1 MNTIYRVIWNHT
13 LGVYQVCSELTK
25 RMTQSFALTL
35 SGRSELNKKHNRY
48 PQLQQITLIITLGLS
63 SSTLAATTF
72 NGEYTFDENKSYAGY
87 IVGANASGTLNIG
100 TNIVAS
106 VSDASSS
113 VIGQGT
119 NGRGTVNVYD
129 GGFWDLV
136 DHRYG
141 ADSPLSL
148 NIGQE
153 GNGVLN
159 IESGGLVTV
168 GQVILGKLVSGSG
181 EVNVSGNGSILNTRD
196 MLVGQSGTGELL
208 ISDYGLVNSSFSS
221 SIGQSRGSSGV
232 VHIEN
237 NGQWIIRGTDGQY
250 LDLVVGDSG
259 EGEFYLSTGGKASV
273 GQIQIGKNNTG
284 NGVINVSGV
293 GTELNT
299 YAIQTGLNGVGTL
312 NISNYGVVNSTK
324 SGAVAFAGNSVGI
337 VNVSNHGHWI
347 IKAENGAYQVLNV
360 GVQGYGTVNIES
372 GGVIDADIVT
382 AGFENT
388 GGGLINTANAGS
400 ELNIRGLRVGFG
412 SDAILN
418 ISDSAVVNNTG
429 QNTFG
434 NNEYVRGTVNITD
447 NGHLNSTGTGS
458 NVGMFGAGDIYISSG
473 GKMTDTG
480 TTVLGFYPSGRGIVD
495 IKNASSSMV
504 LQALVLGYQG
514 NGRLDISDT
523 AKVSNGGY
531 VVLGQSN
538 GSIGIAN
545 VSDSGRWE
553 AGAQEFYVGY
563 DGNGTLNINSAG
575 QVIVGNA
582 YAGVSGTG
590 VGIVNIDGNGTKFQ
604 SAVLTVGHSGAGT
617 LNLVNQGELEL
628 TGQSMTI
635 AANSGSTGTVNIG
648 APAGM
653 NAVAPGTIH
662 NLGVI
667 NFGNGNGNLVFNHT
681 NNTSAGYNVDSV
693 ILGGYAD
700 TAIIHDA
707 GHTIFTGNN
716 IYDGYT
722 NINGGILTIAS
733 HSENGD
739 DGLGI
744 SKVIISQNGTL
755 QIEAANS
762 ENDSFRFKNMLSGS
776 GILNVNLSSTNK
788 IYTFMDSTGNAFT
801 GITEMD
807 RSTFILEKANTVT
820 LTHAMLQSNAGNIIH
835 VGAGEK
841 NIGGLAFNGGTLI
854 FDTPVPAYLNAN
866 GRIIAETLVA
876 GSGNYSWSGHDQ
888 NVSGNG
894 VVKIAMQDPWHDPM
908 AASPNNTLNLLE
920 QDDTHPMLQL
930 IKADNV
936 MGSGGSLQ
944 LQAMNEEPIPEDKRL
959 KIAQHGVEVA
969 TGHYGFRLTTAPGD
983 GLYVNYGLNKLD
995 IHANKELVLAE
1006 REGDRQSAADMSA
1019 QIIGEGHLVIDT
1031 AGQVSLSNGNNNY
1044 SGDTRINKGVLRTD
1058 ANDALGKTANLS
1070 ISNLAQLNLNATAQT
1085 VRTFSG
1091 QSGSLLDF
1099 NGGYLTLSEGGIS
1112 NGMLTGEG
1120 NFHVTGNIL
1129 DIIGANGNLSVTHI
1143 IDSGAEISLNNGAGA
1158 GRGNI
1163 VNEGILRLK
1172 GVKNTLSNSLRGR
1185 GEVYATAGT
1194 DVHLRGDNSNFSGLF
1209 NIEDGSAITISEQ
1222 KQLGTAGVI
1231 DHGMLIVMT
1240 GQNWQLKNEIIGNGD
1255 LEKTGDA
1262 TLTLTNAS
1270 AGYSGTTQ
1278 ITAGELTLGATLDS
1292 IVKMTSTQINIHNGA
1307 VMSGFVATAKNV
1319 DVMQGGELHVSR
1331 TTIGGDLVNSGTVR
1345 MNRSGASPGNQLIVN
1360 GNYTGNNN
1368 GLIAFNTTL
1377 NGDESPTDKVIVT
1390 GDTRGSTRVV
1400 VNNIDGQG
1408 AQTDKGIELIE
1419 VNGDSAG
1426 SFALTHGT
1434 VEAGAYVYS
1443 LAKGTGEGKKN
1454 WYLTSQ
1460 WHEQTSPGTDV
1471 SKPPTVDP
1479 QRPAMLRP
1487 EAGSYISN
1495 LAAANTLF
1503 NHRLHDRL
1511 GEPQYTDVFRNEGDF
1526 ASSLWLR
1533 QVGGHERSTSGYDQL
1548 KTQSNRYVVQLG
1560 GDLAQWNGN
1569 SQDRWHLGIMGGYA
1583 NEHSNTRN
1591 ERVGYHSDGRID
1603 GYSVGMYG
1611 TWYQND
1617 ADKVGAYV
1625 DSWVLY
1631 NWFNNTVESDH
1642 RQGDSYRSR
1651 GFTAS
1656 VEAGYTFLIGE
1667 FTGSEGTLNSGYV
1680 QPQVQVT
1687 WMGVKEGNHTRSD
1700 GTYIE
1705 TEGDGN
1711 VQTRLG
1717 VRTYLNSYH
1726 RRDAGKQREFQPY
1739 IEANYLYN
1747 SEVYAVKM
1755 NGTKISREGSRHL
1768 AELRT
1773 GVEAKLNNNLAMW
1786 GNVGVQIGDKGYS
1799 DTQGMLGVKYSW

>member
-106 VSDASSS
+106 ASDASSS

-159 IESGGLVTV
+159 IESGGLVTA
-168 GQVILGKLVSGSG
+168 GQVILGKLVSSSG

-312 NISNYGVVNSTK
+312 NISDYGVVN
-324 SGAVAFAGNSVGI
+324 
-337 VNVSNHGHWI
+337 
-347 IKAENGAYQVLNV
+347 
-360 GVQGYGTVNIES
+360 
-372 GGVIDADIVT
+372 
-382 AGFENT
+382 
-388 GGGLINTANAGS
+388 
-400 ELNIRGLRVGFG
+400 
-412 SDAILN
+412 
-418 ISDSAVVNNTG
+418 
-429 QNTFG
+429 
-434 NNEYVRGTVNITD
+434 
-447 NGHLNSTGTGS
+447 
-458 NVGMFGAGDIYISSG
+458 
-473 GKMTDTG
+473 
-480 TTVLGFYPSGRGIVD
+480 
-495 IKNASSSMV
+495 
-504 LQALVLGYQG
+504 
-514 NGRLDISDT
+514 
-523 AKVSNGGY
+523 
-531 VVLGQSN
+531 
-538 GSIGIAN
+538 
-545 VSDSGRWE
+545 
-553 AGAQEFYVGY
+553 
-563 DGNGTLNINSAG
+563 
-575 QVIVGNA
+575 
-582 YAGVSGTG
+582 
-590 VGIVNIDGNGTKFQ
+590 
-604 SAVLTVGHSGAGT
+604 
-617 LNLVNQGELEL
+617 
-628 TGQSMTI
+628 
-635 AANSGSTGTVNIG
+635 
-648 APAGM
+648 
-653 NAVAPGTIH
+653 
-662 NLGVI
+662 
-667 NFGNGNGNLVFNHT
+667 
-681 NNTSAGYNVDSV
+681 
-693 ILGGYAD
+693 
-700 TAIIHDA
+700 
-707 GHTIFTGNN
+707 
-716 IYDGYT
+716 
-722 NINGGILTIAS
+722 
-733 HSENGD
+733 
-739 DGLGI
+739 
-744 SKVIISQNGTL
+744 
-755 QIEAANS
+755 
-762 ENDSFRFKNMLSGS
+762 
-776 GILNVNLSSTNK
+776 
-788 IYTFMDSTGNAFT
+788 
-801 GITEMD
+801 
-807 RSTFILEKANTVT
+807 
-820 LTHAMLQSNAGNIIH
+820 
-835 VGAGEK
+835 
-841 NIGGLAFNGGTLI
+841 
-854 FDTPVPAYLNAN
+854 
-866 GRIIAETLVA
+866 
-876 GSGNYSWSGHDQ
+876 
-888 NVSGNG
+888 
-894 VVKIAMQDPWHDPM
+894 
-908 AASPNNTLNLLE
+908 
-920 QDDTHPMLQL
+920 
-930 IKADNV
+930 
-936 MGSGGSLQ
+936 
-944 LQAMNEEPIPEDKRL
+944 
-959 KIAQHGVEVA
+959 
-969 TGHYGFRLTTAPGD
+969 
-983 GLYVNYGLNKLD
+983 
-995 IHANKELVLAE
+995 
-1006 REGDRQSAADMSA
+1006 
-1019 QIIGEGHLVIDT
+1019 
-1031 AGQVSLSNGNNNY
+1031 
-1044 SGDTRINKGVLRTD
+1044 
-1058 ANDALGKTANLS
+1058 
-1070 ISNLAQLNLNATAQT
+1070 
-1085 VRTFSG
+1085 FSG

-1129 DIIGANGNLSVTHI
+1129 DIIGANGNLSVTHT

-1185 GEVYATAGT
+1185 GEVYATAWT

-1292 IVKMTSTQINIHNGA
+1292 IVKMTSTQVNIHNGA

-1454 WYLTSQ
+1454 WYC
-1460 WHEQTSPGTDV
+1460 
-1471 SKPPTVDP
+1471 
-1479 QRPAMLRP
+1479 
-1487 EAGSYISN
+1487 
-1495 LAAANTLF
+1495 
-1503 NHRLHDRL
+1503 
-1511 GEPQYTDVFRNEGDF
+1511 
-1526 ASSLWLR
+1526 
-1533 QVGGHERSTSGYDQL
+1533 QVGGHERSTSGHDQL

-1569 SQDRWHLGIMGGYA
+1569 SQDRWHLGIMVGYA

-1591 ERVGYHSDGRID
+1591 ERVGYRSDGRID

-1656 VEAGYTFLIGE
+1656 LEAGYTFLIGE

-1739 IEANYLYN
+1739 IEANNLYN

>member
-129 GGFWDLV
+129 GGLWDLV

-159 IESGGLVTV
+159 IESGGLVTA
-168 GQVILGKLVSGSG
+168 GQVILGKLVSSSG

-312 NISNYGVVNSTK
+312 NISDYGVVNSTK

-400 ELNIRGLRVGFG
+400 ELNIRGLRLGFG

-458 NVGMFGAGDIYISSG
+458 N
-473 GKMTDTG
+473 
-480 TTVLGFYPSGRGIVD
+480 
-495 IKNASSSMV
+495 
-504 LQALVLGYQG
+504 
-514 NGRLDISDT
+514 
-523 AKVSNGGY
+523 
-531 VVLGQSN
+531 
-538 GSIGIAN
+538 
-545 VSDSGRWE
+545 
-553 AGAQEFYVGY
+553 
-563 DGNGTLNINSAG
+563 
-575 QVIVGNA
+575 
-582 YAGVSGTG
+582 
-590 VGIVNIDGNGTKFQ
+590 
-604 SAVLTVGHSGAGT
+604 
-617 LNLVNQGELEL
+617 
-628 TGQSMTI
+628 
-635 AANSGSTGTVNIG
+635 
-648 APAGM
+648 
-653 NAVAPGTIH
+653 
-662 NLGVI
+662 
-667 NFGNGNGNLVFNHT
+667 
-681 NNTSAGYNVDSV
+681 
-693 ILGGYAD
+693 
-700 TAIIHDA
+700 
-707 GHTIFTGNN
+707 
-716 IYDGYT
+716 
-722 NINGGILTIAS
+722 
-733 HSENGD
+733 
-739 DGLGI
+739 
-744 SKVIISQNGTL
+744 
-755 QIEAANS
+755 
-762 ENDSFRFKNMLSGS
+762 
-776 GILNVNLSSTNK
+776 
-788 IYTFMDSTGNAFT
+788 
-801 GITEMD
+801 
-807 RSTFILEKANTVT
+807 ILEKANTVT

-1143 IDSGAEISLNNGAGA
+1143 IDSGAEISLNNGTGA

-1319 DVMQGGELHVSR
+1319 DVMQGG
-1331 TTIGGDLVNSGTVR
+1331 
-1345 MNRSGASPGNQLIVN
+1345 
-1360 GNYTGNNN
+1360 GNYTY
-1368 GLIAFNTTL
+1368 
-1377 NGDESPTDKVIVT
+1377 P
-1390 GDTRGSTRVV
+1390 
-1400 VNNIDGQG
+1400 GQ
-1408 AQTDKGIELIE
+1408 L
-1419 VNGDSAG
+1419 
-1426 SFALTHGT
+1426 
-1434 VEAGAYVYS
+1434 
-1443 LAKGTGEGKKN
+1443 
-1454 WYLTSQ
+1454 
-1460 WHEQTSPGTDV
+1460 
-1471 SKPPTVDP
+1471 
-1479 QRPAMLRP
+1479 
-1487 EAGSYISN
+1487 
-1495 LAAANTLF
+1495 LAATL
-1503 NHRLHDRL
+1503 
-1511 GEPQYTDVFRNEGDF
+1511 
-1526 ASSLWLR
+1526 
-1533 QVGGHERSTSGYDQL
+1533 
-1548 KTQSNRYVVQLG
+1548 
-1560 GDLAQWNGN
+1560 
-1569 SQDRWHLGIMGGYA
+1569 
-1583 NEHSNTRN
+1583 
-1591 ERVGYHSDGRID
+1591 
-1603 GYSVGMYG
+1603 
-1611 TWYQND
+1611 
-1617 ADKVGAYV
+1617 
-1625 DSWVLY
+1625 
-1631 NWFNNTVESDH
+1631 
-1642 RQGDSYRSR
+1642 
-1651 GFTAS
+1651 
-1656 VEAGYTFLIGE
+1656 
-1667 FTGSEGTLNSGYV
+1667 
-1680 QPQVQVT
+1680 
-1687 WMGVKEGNHTRSD
+1687 
-1700 GTYIE
+1700 
-1705 TEGDGN
+1705 
-1711 VQTRLG
+1711 
-1717 VRTYLNSYH
+1717 
-1726 RRDAGKQREFQPY
+1726 
-1739 IEANYLYN
+1739 
-1747 SEVYAVKM
+1747 
-1755 NGTKISREGSRHL
+1755 
-1768 AELRT
+1768 
-1773 GVEAKLNNNLAMW
+1773 
-1786 GNVGVQIGDKGYS
+1786 
-1799 DTQGMLGVKYSW
+1799 